1 MKPPPLPEPTP
12 SIPVESHPDPDRLPE
27 SLGSRLR
34 ALGRVPAPAELWQRV
49 ALSLDERAPAP
60 SQLWDRVAAE
70 LRRDEFQPR
79 PALAIRGRRLAAAA
93 ALLLVGG
100 LAFLASRGEPAVPE
114 QPAMAYETRIALR
127 DYYLSRAIAIEL
139 GPGQSDQLSPT
150 ARALAGAL
158 GSTHGR
164 GDRL

>member
-1 MKPPPLPEPTP
+1 MKPPALPANLP
-12 SIPVESHPDPDRLPE
+12 SIPMEPHADLDRLPE
-27 SLGSRLR
+27 GLESRLR
-34 ALGRVPAPAELWQRV
+34 ALGGVEAPGELWQRV
-49 ALSLDERAPAP
+49 ALSLDEGAPAP
-60 SQLWDRVAAE
+60 SQLWDRVAGQ
-70 LRRDEFQPR
+70 LRREGSQPR
-79 PALAIRGRRLAAAA
+79 PVLAVRALRLAAAA

-100 LAFLASRGEPAVPE
+100 LAFLASGAEPAMPE

-127 DYYLSRAIAIEL
+127 DYYLSRGIAIEL